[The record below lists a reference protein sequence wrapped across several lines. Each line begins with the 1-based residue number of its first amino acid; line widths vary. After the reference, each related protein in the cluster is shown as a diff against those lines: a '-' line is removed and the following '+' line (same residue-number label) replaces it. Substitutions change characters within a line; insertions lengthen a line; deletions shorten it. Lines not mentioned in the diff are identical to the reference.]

1 MEHRVDVLKPFGP
14 RIFRAELP
22 KDVFK
27 KLLKITDDLIVDENR
42 KNHGCNLAGQIQEEV
57 EITKEML
64 DKHDLYKFFN
74 SYLKSYVNHCLTELG
89 EYDPEKHDL
98 YTDLTSMWFNE
109 MQPGGE
115 YNPIHYHT
123 GCHVS
128 SVLYLKVPA
137 KRPKRGI
144 DCKEDRDGMIEF
156 VDRAVL
162 PDMLQ
167 RASTW
172 ANPKERIMYI
182 WPSSLLHCVYHFL
195 GDEVRRS
202 IAWNGT
208 YRVVNRERNTIVL
221 GGTKLPTN

>member
-64 DKHDLYKFFN
+64 DKYDLYRFFN

-115 YNPIHYHT
+115 Y
-123 GCHVS
+123 
-128 SVLYLKVPA
+128 
-137 KRPKRGI
+137 
-144 DCKEDRDGMIEF
+144 
-156 VDRAVL
+156 
-162 PDMLQ
+162 MLQ

-172 ANPKERIMYI
+172 ANPKEKIMYI
-182 WPSSLLHCVYHFL
+182 WPSSLLHCVYPFL